1 MRLWVLNGKRI
12 KKALFIVVTAFF
24 AALIAF
30 VQNQETTVFSTAQ
43 GTRALS
49 KVKTDQ
55 KQMALTF
62 DINWGEVQV
71 ESILDILKEEGVK
84 ATLFVS
90 GEWAERHK
98 DIIEKMKKY
107 GFEIESHGFKHKHYT
122 DLESNDVRKDILLA
136 NEAIKKAS
144 GEPPD
149 MIRPP
154 YGSINKDVLK
164 TASRL
169 NQKVILWS
177 VNPQD
182 TENPGYRSIAAY
194 VINHS
199 KRGDIIRL
207 HASDSAKQTVKA
219 LPLIIENLQN
229 EGYSFVT
236 MSTLI
241 SDTKVKTKILD

>member
-1 MRLWVLNGKRI
+1 MRLWVLNGRRI

-30 VQNQETTVFSTAQ
+30 VQNQETTVFSTSQ
-43 GTRALS
+43 GPKALS

-55 KQMALTF
+55 KQLALTF

-71 ESILDILKEEGVK
+71 EAILNTLKEEGVK
-84 ATLFVS
+84 ATFFVS

-107 GFEIESHGFKHKHYT
+107 GFQIESHGLKHKHYT
-122 DLESNDVRKDILLA
+122 DLKPEEVRKDILLA

-144 GEPPD
+144 GESPAL
-149 MIRPP
+149 IRPP
-154 YGSINKDVLK
+154 YGSINKDILK

-169 NQKVILWS
+169 NQQVILWS
-177 VNPQD
+177 VYPQD
-182 TENPGYRSIAAY
+182 AENPGYRSIASY
-194 VINHS
+194 VIEHS

-207 HASDSAKQTVKA
+207 HASDSAKQTMKA

-236 MSTLI
+236 LSTLI
-241 SDTKVKTKILD
+241 SDSKVKTNLIE